1 MLFCLF
7 LAECDSSVIFS
18 PVPPARLKHN
28 NASMILFLTTCNW
41 HLARL
46 LAIGSSSTK
55 IHCATEIAD
64 FTRYNLCKLMMTRVT
79 LVYYWFVFIEPK
91 SIRTQNGYFLR
102 PNSPVMK
109 GGGRIENMQFCAV
122 LRWHMG
128 DGCGIWGLLGAGR
141 PLYASLSSSP
151 LPVPFIKPS
160 RLHFFAAMT
169 QSPKPNNPITAP
181 HIQNQKL

>member
-55 IHCATEIAD
+55 SHCATEIAD
-64 FTRYNLCKLMMTRVT
+64 FTRYNLCKSDSGILLVCFYWAEINSNTKRV
-79 LVYYWFVFIEPK
+79 FFK
-91 SIRTQNGYFLR
+91 TQF
-102 PNSPVMK
+102 PCHE
-109 GGGRIENMQFCAV
+109 GRGTDWKHAILCRFEVAYGRWM
-122 LRWHMG
+122 WHMG
-128 DGCGIWGLLGAGR
+128 FTGGGPSTLCLSLLL
-141 PLYASLSSSP
+141 PPPSP
-151 LPVPFIKPS
+151 LHKTQQTPFLRCNDSIPE
-160 RLHFFAAMT
+160 T
-169 QSPKPNNPITAP
+169 
-181 HIQNQKL
+181 